1 MSLGNLPPTPL
12 GQKLE
17 FGKIHVILHEISPIR
32 DENNNIIFMVAFHI
46 TDYEEGR
53 PIKTGVAHI
62 FLKPPEL
69 KPEETIGLTDEEK
82 TALWQNKLIEELKN
96 KLKEQVE
103 IYRRNKS
110 VFIL

>member
-1 MSLGNLPPTPL
+1 MPIDSLQPTPI

-17 FGKIHVILHEISPIR
+17 FGKIHVILHEVSPIK
-32 DENNNIIFMVAFHI
+32 DENNNTIFMVSFHI

-69 KPEETIGLTDEEK
+69 KLEETIGMTDEEK
-82 TALWQNKLIEELKN
+82 TTLWQNKFIEELKN

-103 IYRRNKS
+103 IYRQNKS
-110 VFIL
+110 VFTL